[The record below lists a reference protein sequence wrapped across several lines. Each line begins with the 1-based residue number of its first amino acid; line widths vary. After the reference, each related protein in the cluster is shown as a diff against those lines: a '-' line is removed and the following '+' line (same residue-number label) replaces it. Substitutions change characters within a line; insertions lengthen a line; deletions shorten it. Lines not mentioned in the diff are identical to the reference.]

1 LKAVTLCFTIKV
13 TSFLLL
19 A

>member
-1 LKAVTLCFTIKV
+1 MSPIKV

-19 A
+19 S